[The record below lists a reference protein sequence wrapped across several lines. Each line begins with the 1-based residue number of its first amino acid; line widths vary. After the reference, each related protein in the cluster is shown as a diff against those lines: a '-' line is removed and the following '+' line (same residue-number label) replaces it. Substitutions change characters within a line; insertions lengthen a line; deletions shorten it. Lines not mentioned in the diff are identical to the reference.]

1 MSEFNV
7 HDQILFMKYMADQLA
22 NIRISVELL
31 RKEFSEVKS
40 QTEYLAN
47 QQLKKDLVKEN
58 R

>member
-1 MSEFNV
+1 MNDEAFQAIV
-7 HDQILFMKYMADQLA
+7 LDQLA

-47 QQLKKDLVKEN
+47 QQLKKDLVKKN

>member
-1 MSEFNV
+1 MNDEAFQAIV
-7 HDQILFMKYMADQLA
+7 LDQLA

-47 QQLKKDLVKEN
+47 NGRKISLRRTDDHLL
-58 R
+58 

>member
-1 MSEFNV
+1 MNDEAFQAIV
-7 HDQILFMKYMADQLA
+7 LDQLA

-31 RKEFSEVKS
+31 RKEFSEMKS

>member
-1 MSEFNV
+1 MNDEAFQAIV
-7 HDQILFMKYMADQLA
+7 LDQLA

-47 QQLKKDLVKEN
+47 QQWKKDFVKEN

>member
-1 MSEFNV
+1 MNDEAF
-7 HDQILFMKYMADQLA
+7 QAIALDQLA
-22 NIRISVELL
+22 SIRISIELL

-47 QQLKKDLVKEN
+47 QQLKKDLVKED